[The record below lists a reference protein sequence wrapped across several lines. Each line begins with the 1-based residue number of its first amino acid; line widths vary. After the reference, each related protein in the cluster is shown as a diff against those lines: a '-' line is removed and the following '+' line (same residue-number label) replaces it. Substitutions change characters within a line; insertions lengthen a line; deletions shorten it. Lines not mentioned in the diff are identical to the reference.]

1 MNRTILKLVLLV
13 SCAHAMAHIY
23 ELSLPAVEQDL
34 AASYLGGDVQQGKEF
49 TGWLSF
55 CWRLPWGIGALLVG
69 WFVDRLG
76 APRMLVIY
84 LVGCALMCA
93 IVGLQV
99 DTPLLFVTMF
109 GMGAFASIY
118 HPAGLTLISQCTT
131 AENRPR
137 ALGLH
142 GVVGSAGIALA
153 PLVAG
158 LLFYAGINWPNY
170 YLVLVIPGL
179 GLGAWFFVRRQ
190 RIHQIV
196 QESIDAK
203 QQLPATSADRQ
214 EADQAAWSSFYVLT
228 LLAALQGMVYS
239 GFLMFLRRYLGL
251 HGSESNSGSD
261 VLDWSHVL
269 MAVVLLC
276 GCIGQYLAGRL
287 AKNRWLEIQIML
299 ICLANTPFLIWMAY
313 ATGSMRFVVASLFS
327 IVHFMNQPI
336 YNTLI
341 AKYTPNARR
350 SLCYGFSFL
359 MGFGVGGLGAP
370 LAGILPTEFITYL
383 VFAMISFGAAI
394 LGGILWMIDRQ
405 SEHSAPSTP

>member
-34 AASYLGGDVQQGKEF
+34 AASYQGDNLQQGKEF

-55 CWRLPWGIGALLVG
+55 CWRLPWGVGALLVG
-69 WFVDRLG
+69 WFVDRMG
-76 APRMLVIY
+76 APRMLVLY

-99 DTPLLFVTMF
+99 STPMLFVAMFTM
-109 GMGAFASIY
+109 GSFASIY

-158 LLFYAGINWPNY
+158 LLFYAGINWPTY

-179 GLGAWFFVRRQ
+179 GLGYWFFIRRH
-190 RIHQIV
+190 RIEQIV
-196 QESIDAK
+196 QESLEK
-203 QQLPATSADRQ
+203 QQQLPTSDPDRQ
-214 EADQAAWSSFYVLT
+214 EGDRAAWSSFYVLT

-251 HGSESNSGSD
+251 QGTESNSGAN
-261 VLDWSHVL
+261 VLDWSHIL

-287 AKNRWLEIQIML
+287 ARNHLLEIQITL
-299 ICLANTPFLIWMAY
+299 ICLANTPFLVWMAY

-336 YNTLI
+336 YNSLI

-350 SLCYGFSFL
+350 SLCYGFSFM

-370 LAGILPTEFITYL
+370 LAGMLATEFTTYL
-383 VFAMISFGAAI
+383 VFGLISFGAAI
-394 LGGILWMIDRQ
+394 LGGILCVMDRRVQ
-405 SEHSAPSTP
+405 